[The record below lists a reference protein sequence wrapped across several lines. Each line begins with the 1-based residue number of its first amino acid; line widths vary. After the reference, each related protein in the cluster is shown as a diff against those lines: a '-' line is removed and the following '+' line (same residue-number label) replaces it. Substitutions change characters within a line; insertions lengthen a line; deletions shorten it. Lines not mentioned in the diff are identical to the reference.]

1 MRLRSCCVLSS
12 FLVFT
17 ACFATEER
25 ADRIEDRK
33 EEDRSDFH
41 KVEAVFPDTYV
52 GEYGGDSSEA
62 AAAAEEG
69 EAIPGCPADQGRME
83 DGSCAPEDEFFQEQE
98 ALDAKALTAM
108 QYAPDPYQQVQAQK
122 ELIQHQATQ
131 MKQAEKDLDEIIRE
145 VKKRKQLDKDEKDEK
160 DPLGDL

>member
-52 GEYGGDSSEA
+52 GEYGDSSEA
-62 AAAAEEG
+62 AAAAAAEEDG
-69 EAIPGCPADQGRME
+69 LPSCPADQGRME
-83 DGSCAPEDEFFQEQE
+83 DGSCAPSDDFFQEQE
-98 ALDAKALTAM
+98 ALDTKALTAM
-108 QYAPDPYQQVQAQK
+108 QYAPDPQQQVQAQK
-122 ELIQHQATQ
+122 ELIQHQADQ
-131 MKQAEKDLDEIIRE
+131 MVQAEKGLDEIIRE
-145 VKKRKQLDKDEKDEK
+145 VKKRKKLDKGEK